1 MTHHLP
7 NLMTLANLFCGCM
20 AIVNIFNAKLEMA
33 GAFVAI
39 AAVLDF
45 LDGFVARLLNAGS
58 ALGKQLDSLAD
69 MVTFGVV
76 PGMTLYTIYFMGS
89 TMRDMD
95 SLWLQAGQYFMF
107 SVTLF
112 SCLRLAKFN
121 IDERQSSYFIGV
133 PTPANTLMV
142 MALPFVLSNDHFGLS
157 AIIYHPLFLVVLAG
171 ISSVLMV
178 AEIPL
183 LSLKFKSMGWKE
195 NKGIYLLLVLS
206 LAAIWILGFAA
217 APVIYVFYLILSII
231 FHPEKMKS

>member
-1 MTHHLP
+1 MLRHLP
-7 NLMTLANLFCGCM
+7 NLMTLANLFCGCL

-95 SLWLQAGQYFMF
+95 SIWLQAGQYFMF

-121 IDERQSSYFIGV
+121 IDERQRNYFIGV
-133 PTPANTLMV
+133 PTPANTLMI
-142 MALPFVLSNDHFGLS
+142 MALPYILSNDHLGLS
-157 AIIYHPLFLVVLAG
+157 PLIYHPLFLVVLAG
-171 ISSVLMV
+171 ISSLLMV
-178 AEIPL
+178 AEVPL
-183 LSLKFKSMGWKE
+183 LSLKFKSMGWKD

-206 LAAIWILGFAA
+206 LTAIGFLGFVSALL
-217 APVIYVFYLILSII
+217 IYLFYLILSII
-231 FHPEKMKS
+231 FPPEKPKS